1 MSEDEQAELE
11 EAVEIVAL
19 FLIMFPQHPL
29 TESQAVILKEAMLIL
44 KEHNVGSI
52 TNEGQWQ
59 II

>member
-29 TESQAVILKEAMLIL
+29 TENQTVILKEAMLIL

-52 TNEGQWQ
+52 TNEGHWQ